1 MKQKI
6 LFIYLMPVMLI
17 GFGFSFPALAQT
29 GTLES
34 SQNTQSEELA
44 SKNIIRERIQRQREN
59 YLQNLQE
66 ARRVAEERQT
76 RTQQMSDNST
86 TNTELGFLVR
96 LTNAAE
102 QLANMQNRAE
112 IRIQYYQ
119 RQNINVETAQ
129 AYLDRSEESLLEMLS
144 HQETLRKIVQN
155 TDKEGGMSVEERNRE
170 ARILFEQ
177 IQNNFKNAQ
186 QQLRDSLQTLRD
198 SVLLDSK
205 QETNTENTR

>member
-1 MKQKI
+1 MKQKR
-6 LFIYLMPVMLI
+6 LFIYLMPVMLM

-29 GTLES
+29 DTLES

-76 RTQQMSDNST
+76 RTQQMSGNST